1 MAERIATRY
10 RRLIEVR
17 ILHHYWLDEGS
28 QLFDE
33 IPEPVPGQRRKEG
46 RLLKYDVR
54 SFLSLDPTP
63 ATDKLINGL
72 SCIYRETPLGFVVGA
87 PDDLVV
93 PLDAHFD
100 FAVTVSDASFFS
112 YTSLTLRPQK
122 IYEVY
127 YKPEDKI
134 YRYKENVAVFSNL
147 TGASR
152 GSPATPKLFLSQE
165 FPSMGASDQIESLV
179 QSGGA
184 LQQLTSDQ
192 PNATV
197 QQLGAQVSALPV
209 FANQGDVPVIVP
221 PPGLAGVPERGVL
234 LSSEIPDDVYALIS
248 LSASA
253 GRSGGPDFSL
263 INANGNPR
271 SPNPVFEI
279 RFKNRSTIWK
289 YSDKG
294 GRVLSFTEP
303 DPLPLTFFGNAGSRQ
318 KPAQGPATVVESNAK
333 IIQLVSEIFV

>member
-54 SFLSLDPTP
+54 SFLSLNPTA
-63 ATDKLINGL
+63 ATDKLIKGL
-72 SCIYRETPLGFVVGA
+72 NCIYGETPLGFVVGA

-100 FAVTVSDASFFS
+100 FAVTVSDASFFN

-134 YRYKENVAVFSNL
+134 YRYKENVPVFSNV
-147 TGASR
+147 TGVSMED
-152 GSPATPKLFLSQE
+152 GNVLFLSKE
-165 FPSMGASDQIESLV
+165 YPAIASDRIESFFKT
-179 QSGGA
+179 GNA
-184 LQQLTSDQ
+184 LMQLTSDA
-192 PNATV
+192 PPLTT
-197 QQLGAQVSALPV
+197 QQLYPRAANVPV
-209 FANQGDVPVIVP
+209 FFHQGDVPVIVP
-221 PPGLAGVPERGVL
+221 PDGLVGAPERGVL
-234 LSSEIPDDVYALIS
+234 LSSDLSDDVFALIS
-248 LSASA
+248 LSAT
-253 GRSGGPDFSL
+253 GRNYDDFRL
-263 INANGNPR
+263 IERNGTL
-271 SPNPVFEI
+271 SSQEPVFQI
-279 RFKNRSTIWK
+279 RFKNRSTIWS
-289 YSDKG
+289 YFDKKS
-294 GRVLSFTEP
+294 RLPISSEP
-303 DPLPLTFFGNAGSRQ
+303 GPFPLTFFGNAGSKQ
-318 KPAQGPATVVESNAK
+318 KPSMGPVK
-333 IIQLVSEIFV
+333 ILQTGNQITNLVSEIFV